1 MDEGSNISR
10 RRKLAL
16 ADGSAEYKAKRDQL
30 VQAAAG
36 LFKEKGY
43 KGTTFNDI
51 AVRAGIERATIY
63 YYFGSKE
70 ELFREAVKG
79 ILDVNMAEATY
90 LLKLKTL
97 DPRQRLER
105 LLEKLMISYEDNYP
119 HMYVY
124 IQERMAAVGSDT
136 TPWALEMVRQ
146 TRSFEKTVTTLI
158 TQGVERGL
166 IRKDIDVGL
175 AVRALFG
182 MFNWTHRW
190 FKPGGRV
197 SAKEIAQAFCSIF
210 FDGMCVPTEQ
220 VGRQGA
226 RRTGGDAVA
235 TGTRG

>member
-1 MDEGSNISR
+1 MDGGSNIAR

-16 ADGSAEYKAKRDQL
+16 AEGSAEYKAKREQL
-30 VQAAAG
+30 VQAAAS

-51 AVRAGIERATIY
+51 AERAGIERATIY
-63 YYFGSKE
+63 YYFGGKD

-79 ILDVNMAEATY
+79 ILDANMSEAAY
-90 LLKLKTL
+90 LLKLRTL
-97 DPRQRLER
+97 NPRQRLER
-105 LLEKLMISYEDNYP
+105 LLERLMISYEDNYP

-146 TRSFEKTVTTLI
+146 TRSFQKSVTTLI
-158 TQGVERGL
+158 TQGVEQGL
-166 IRKDIDVGL
+166 IRKDIDIGL
-175 AVRALFG
+175 AVKALFG

-190 FKPGGRV
+190 FRPGGRI
-197 SAKEIAQAFCSIF
+197 SAKQVAQAFCTIF
-210 FDGMCVPTEQ
+210 FDGMGTSTEQ
-220 VGRQGA
+220 AGKQGA
-226 RRTGGDAVA
+226 RRTGGEAVA

>member
-51 AVRAGIERATIY
+51 AERAGIERATIY
-63 YYFGSKE
+63 YYFGGKE

-79 ILDVNMAEATY
+79 ILDVNMAEAAY
-90 LLKLKTL
+90 LLKLRTL

-136 TPWALEMVRQ
+136 SPWAVEMVRQ
-146 TRSFEKTVTTLI
+146 TRSFEKSVTTLI

-190 FKPGGRV
+190 FRPGGRV
-197 SAKEIAQAFCSIF
+197 SAKQIAQAFCAIF
-210 FDGMCVPTEQ
+210 FDGMCAPAEQ
-220 VGRQGA
+220 VGRQGP
-226 RRTGGDAVA
+226 RRTGGEAVA